1 MKDSSEMI
9 QQVKEIVFPVNYHN
23 NPERK
28 PNTTSDSG
36 TLFESREYDLISAA
50 VLIPLVLR
58 GNVWK
63 LVMTKRSR
71 KLKKHGG
78 QISFPGGK
86 YDVTDENLLNTALR
100 ETREEIG
107 VSLSNI
113 EIFGSLQSHETITGF
128 RIFPFLGI
136 IPSHEN
142 FVKNSDEVDDI
153 FEVPLNFILKKKK
166 FSHHYLEIKN
176 TNRKYLAVPYGPYYI
191 WGATARILYNFSE
204 KFLNKW
210 SSNFESN

>member
-58 GNVWK
+58 ENDWK
-63 LVMTKRSR
+63 LVMTKRS
-71 KLKKHGG
+71 KNLKKHGG

-86 YDVTDENLLNTALR
+86 YDVIDESLFNTALR
-100 ETREEIG
+100 ETFIDA
-107 VSLSNI
+107 SNQFNTI
-113 EIFGSLQSHETITGF
+113 ENNCRRRGLITDISTV
-128 RIFPFLGI
+128 RVTCP
-136 IPSHEN
+136 PVEN
-142 FVKNSDEVDDI
+142 NCR
-153 FEVPLNFILKKKK
+153 P
-166 FSHHYLEIKN
+166 YL
-176 TNRKYLAVPYGPYYI
+176 YH
-191 WGATARILYNFSE
+191 
-204 KFLNKW
+204 
-210 SSNFESN
+210 